1 MCETTRCWICSAQ
14 FFLKAQRAAQ
24 FIPVIFREKREIFW
38 EQGRAVPLLQ
48 KARRDEEN
56 GGKAREYKPF
66 YNGGRKKKGM
76 VFVRNGKTGRSKG
89 KKGSNITK
97 MQVKHC
103 KRAKKQE
110 GLLPFL
116 SAVLFSKGSDGL
128 CDGSYIDVVV
138 LFKFFLFQKA
148 FEVLDG
154 HYGVF
159 LAHVAEIHR
168 DLRFGADDHNSGV
181 NL

>member
-1 MCETTRCWICSAQ
+1 MLDLLCAI
-14 FFLKAQRAAQ
+14 FLKAQRAAQ
-24 FIPVIFREKREIFW
+24 FIPVFFSEKRENFRK
-38 EQGRAVPLLQ
+38 QGKAVPWLQ
-48 KARRDEEN
+48 NERRDEEN
-56 GGKAREYKPF
+56 GGKAREHKPF
-66 YNGGRKKKGM
+66 YRGAGKKKRI
-76 VFVRNGKTGRSKG
+76 VFVRNGKTKRSKRR
-89 KKGSNITK
+89 KGSNITK
-97 MQVKHC
+97 MWVKHC

-110 GLLPFL
+110 GQKPFL

-154 HYGVF
+154 HHDVF
-159 LAHVAEIHR
+159 FAHVAEIHR

>member
-1 MCETTRCWICSAQ
+1 MKQQDVGFALRK
-14 FFLKAQRAAQ
+14 FFLTAQRAAQ
-24 FIPVIFREKREIFW
+24 FIPVFFSEKREIFR

-66 YNGGRKKKGM
+66 YHGARKKNSM
-76 VFVRNGKTGRSKG
+76 VFVRNGKTKRSKG

-110 GLLPFL
+110 GQKPFL
-116 SAVLFSKGSDGL
+116 SAVLFSKGGDGL
-128 CDGSYIDVVV
+128 CDGSDIDVVV

-154 HYGVF
+154 HHDVF
-159 LAHVAEIHR
+159 FAHVA
-168 DLRFGADDHNSGV
+168 
-181 NL
+181 